1 VAEWLGRGLQ
11 SLVHQFES
19 GRRLSL
25 RAAHSAQVCAAP
37 LVISIV
43 SEIRNRREQAVLAA
57 ARAERAAR
65 RELEALGAPQQGWTE
80 AEEAAHRTQLE
91 RWLLASRALGNAL
104 NALKGNSKPE
114 IRVTRV

>member
-1 VAEWLGRGLQ
+1 VQANP
-11 SLVHQFES
+11 
-19 GRRLSL
+19 
-25 RAAHSAQVCAAP
+25 AQVCPAA
-37 LVISIV
+37 LVISV
-43 SEIRNRREQAVLAA
+43 VGEMRNNREQAVLAA

-104 NALKGNSKPE
+104 NTLKCDRGQ
-114 IRVTRV
+114 IRVTRI